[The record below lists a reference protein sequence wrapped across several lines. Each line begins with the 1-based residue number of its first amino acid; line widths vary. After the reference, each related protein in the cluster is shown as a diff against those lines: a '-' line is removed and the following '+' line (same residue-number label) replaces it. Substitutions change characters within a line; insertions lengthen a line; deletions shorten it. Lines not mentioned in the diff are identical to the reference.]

1 MAQPVVRNRS
11 TEAARWDPFA
21 EVEMLS
27 NQLSRILGSSG
38 ELASLPEDVFTPVAD
53 LEETDDAYIVEIE
66 LPGVKKT
73 DIDIH
78 INGRRLTVMGE
89 RKEKERAGILRR
101 RTRAVGRFYYE
112 IVLPGEV
119 DYNDVKASLD
129 DGVLTIRVP
138 KASAGLSRRIEVK

>member
-1 MAQPVVRNRS
+1 MAQQLVRNRS
-11 TEAARWDPFA
+11 AEGGRWDPFA
-21 EVEMLS
+21 EVELLS

-38 ELASLPEDVFTPVAD
+38 ELTSVPEDVFTPLAD

-89 RKEKERAGILRR
+89 RKEKERVGILRR

-119 DYNDVKASLD
+119 DDNDVKASLD